1 MLMSYIGKEFEY
13 RGFKTTVKFSEED
26 NLYYGKIENTTDLIS
41 FHSEEENG
49 FYDSFVEAVEDYLEF
64 CKEVNKTP
72 IKL

>member
-1 MLMSYIGKEFEY
+1 MSYIGKEFEY

-41 FHSEEENG
+41 FHSKEENG

-64 CKEVNKTP
+64 CEKVDKTP
-72 IKL
+72 IRL